1 MTTRADQ
8 GIGRLLE
15 AVDMLDD
22 AAFNVATTATV
33 YVEPE
38 EPLARLVTVE
48 AVAITNRIRSLTGG
62 SWLTV
67 GLCDSPYQGADF
79 RYTLGDRPLSKGGAA
94 LRRLRDLSAG
104 PVG

>member
-1 MTTRADQ
+1 MSTRADR
-8 GIGRLLE
+8 GIGRLQE
-15 AVDMLDD
+15 AVDLLDD

-48 AVAITNRIRSLTGG
+48 AVAITNRVRSLTGG
-62 SWLTV
+62 PWLTL
-67 GLCDSPYQGADF
+67 GRCDSPYQGAEF
-79 RYTLGDRPLSKGGAA
+79 HYTLGDRPLSKGGEA
-94 LRRLRDLSAG
+94 LRRLVALSTG